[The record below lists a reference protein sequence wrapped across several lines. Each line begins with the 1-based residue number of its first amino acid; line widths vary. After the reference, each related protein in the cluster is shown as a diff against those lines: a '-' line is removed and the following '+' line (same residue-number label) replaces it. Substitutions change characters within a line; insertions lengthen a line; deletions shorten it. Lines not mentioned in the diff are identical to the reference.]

1 MQPVFIRLDFDNG
14 LQTHAMFLHYIARF
28 CIRQVF
34 FIDIFIDIRHQ
45 SFVECC
51 IMVKSSSLSEI
62 ARIAGVSIS
71 TVSRVLNEKPGIG
84 AETRMRVLEIYKD
97 LVTSQSTAGKHPVT
111 RQTRTIGQVLYRRSL
126 PSGYHTSSQNA
137 IGIHEITQRFGYHL
151 LTTFVTDEDM
161 ENGLQLPMIKEKKV
175 DGIILTGPQ
184 LESSFIRDVA
194 NSGIP
199 IVLIDNRLKEI
210 ELDCVLDENEGPV
223 YELTQ
228 HLIQKHNHHNIVF
241 LSGPEAWISSR
252 ERGAGYN
259 LAMGKASLQPKTIYM
274 PETTVESGSNAMKKA
289 IEVFPEITAV
299 VAVNDNVAMG
309 SIRAC
314 REMGYPVPGKIAVVG
329 FDDIECADLF
339 SPPLTTAH
347 SFAEEMGK
355 KAVSRL
361 IDLIEGDSDRKHI
374 HLTLRLPART
384 IFRASCGC
392 RENP

>member
-1 MQPVFIRLDFDNG
+1 VQPLFIMLDFDKG
-14 LQTHAMFLHYIARF
+14 LQAYAMFLHYIASF

-34 FIDIFIDIRHQ
+34 FIDNLIDIRHQ

-126 PSGYHTSSQNA
+126 TSGYHTSSQNA

-161 ENGLQLPMIKEKKV
+161 ENGLQLPMIMEKKV
-175 DGIILTGPQ
+175 DGIILIGPQ
-184 LESSFIRDVA
+184 LKASFIRDVA
-194 NSGIP
+194 KSCIP
-199 IVLIDNRLKEI
+199 VVLIDNRLE
-210 ELDCVLDENEGPV
+210 EREMDCVLDENEGPV

-228 HLIQKHNHHNIVF
+228 HLIQKHNHRNIVF

-259 LAMGKASLQPKTIYM
+259 LAMGK

-289 IEVFPEITAV
+289 IEAFPEITAV
-299 VAVNDNVAMG
+299 VAVNDTVAMG

-329 FDDIECADLF
+329 FGDIEFADLF
-339 SPPLTTAH
+339 YPQLTTAH
-347 SFAEEMGK
+347 TFAEEMGK

-361 IDLIEGDSDRKHI
+361 IDLIEGDSDREHI